1 MFLSKPYSL
10 PKTTSSAI
18 SITGLG
24 REMAKPLILC
34 DFDNTISTSDVTDAL
49 LQRFG
54 MPGHEELE
62 NDWVAGKIGSKE
74 CMSGQIGLLNASFDE
89 LNDCLNQITIDP
101 YFPQFVKT
109 VQKYNIDLHIV
120 SDGLDYAIDAIL
132 QRYGLESIPIYAN
145 HLVQTGERSW
155 KLDFPYESANCKKKS
170 GHCKCIHTR
179 RPSGYS
185 RRIIYVG
192 DGASDYCVSH
202 QTDWVVAK
210 SNLIDYCRKN
220 RLKHSPIQ
228 SFLDAEKLLPTLLPE
243 IFVPVTEDAI
253 LV

>member
-10 PKTTSSAI
+10 PNTTDTTI
-18 SITGLG
+18 SISALG
-24 REMAKPLILC
+24 REMARPLVLC
-34 DFDNTISTSDVTDAL
+34 DFDNTISTSDVTDTL

-62 NDWVAGKIGSKE
+62 NDWIAGKIGSKE
-74 CMSGQIGLLNASFDE
+74 CMSGQIALLNASFDE
-89 LNDCLNQITIDP
+89 LNDCLKQITIDP

-109 VQKYNIDLHIV
+109 LRLHNIDLHIV

-132 QRYGLESIPIYAN
+132 QRYGLASIPIYAN
-145 HLVQTGERSW
+145 RLVQTGERSW
-155 KLDFPYESANCKKKS
+155 KLEFPYESTNCKKKS
-170 GHCKCIHTR
+170 GHCKCLHTHQQ
-179 RPSGYS
+179 PGNS
-185 RRIIYVG
+185 RRMIYVG

-202 QTDWVVAK
+202 QTDWVLAK

-220 RLKHSPIQ
+220 RLQHTPIQ
-228 SFLDAEKLLPTLLPE
+228 NFGEAEKRLPDLLPE
-243 IFVPVTEDAI
+243 IFVPVTDAV

>member
-10 PKTTSSAI
+10 PKTPHSTV
-18 SITGLG
+18 SINILG
-24 REMAKPLILC
+24 RKMTKPLVLC
-34 DFDNTISTSDVTDAL
+34 DFDNTISTSDVTDTL
-49 LQRFG
+49 LQHFG

-89 LNDCLNQITIDP
+89 LNDCLQQITIDP

-109 VQKYNIDLHIV
+109 IQQHNIDLHIV
-120 SDGLDYAIDAIL
+120 SDGLDYAIDTIL
-132 QRYGLESIPIYAN
+132 QRYGLASIPIYAN
-145 HLVQTGERSW
+145 RLIQTGERSW
-155 KLDFPYESANCKKKS
+155 KLEFPYESADCKKKS

-179 RPSGYS
+179 QQAGHS
-185 RRIIYVG
+185 RRIIYIG

-202 QTDWVVAK
+202 QTDWVLAK
-210 SNLIDYCRKN
+210 NSLIDYCHEN

-228 SFLDAEKLLPTLLPE
+228 SFRDAEKLLPELLPE
-243 IFVPVTEDAI
+243 FFVPVAEHAV
-253 LV
+253 LA